1 MTTYAARGAT
11 EQPECYGAPPPR
23 VRGITGG
30 TAIFSPSQAP
40 SAHIATTKNAEAARY
55 QASVSIIRNS
65 SAREVDRT
73 RDRGVTALK
82 ITGLTWSA
90 GGCPRPPPRTRRP
103 LRAAGSS
110 AADDLDFE
118 IQTET
123 LPGETANCAS
133 EPSPLPPG
141 TKAASASAR
150 SRISLASSTRTQGPP
165 PSPPPVTT
173 GSLGASG
180 PQVAPVPLRRP
191 IPGPDRMAVPK

>member
-55 QASVSIIRNS
+55 QASGSIIRNS

-73 RDRGVTALK
+73 RDRGVAALK
-82 ITGLTWSA
+82 ITGLPWSA

-110 AADDLDFE
+110 ASGFQPAMISISKFKLRHYLARRQ
-118 IQTET
+118 IA
-123 LPGETANCAS
+123 PAS
-133 EPSPLPPG
+133 HLLFRRGRRPRARPPG
-141 TKAASASAR
+141 R
-150 SRISLASSTRTQGPP
+150 G
-165 PSPPPVTT
+165 SP
-173 GSLGASG
+173 
-180 PQVAPVPLRRP
+180 
-191 IPGPDRMAVPK
+191 